1 LGEILRDHGA
11 AFLASAAPCH
21 KVQSTLRL
29 LAACRTS
36 ALGGQVTRCQGCG
49 QVEYRYHS
57 CGDRHCPACGGLKRA
72 RWLERRRAEQLPEPY
87 FHLVFTLPHEL
98 SALVLGNR
106 KLLYDLLLST
116 SWQTLAELGAD
127 PKHLGARL
135 GAIAVLHTWG
145 QQLEHHPHVH
155 MIVPGGG
162 PSLDGAR
169 WIASRPNFLLP
180 VKILRKLFRGKFLA
194 ELRQA
199 AVSGQLAYAGSTASL
214 VNPREFNAL
223 LSRLY
228 AKDWVV
234 YAKEPFRDPD
244 TMFKYLTRYTHRVAL
259 SNDRLSGYDGERVT
273 LSYKDYADGCRRK
286 ELRLSA
292 TELLRRFC
300 LHIVPKGLVRIRHNG
315 ILTNRDHGQ
324 RLAKCRELLARA
336 SARPCVAPQAAPLS
350 SPAPPSVPAPPSDKP
365 MPSAG
370 SAHHP
375 RDAAAPIPPSRQA
388 PTTATIADTSA
399 PALCPTLMPLREPC
413 PRCGGVAFELLWLGQ
428 RPRGHDWQQI
438 QPWNTS

>member
-1 LGEILRDHGA
+1 
-11 AFLASAAPCH
+11 
-21 KVQSTLRL
+21 VQSTLRL

-72 RWLERRRAEQLPEPY
+72 RWLERRRAEQLPAPY

-180 VKILRKLFRGKFLA
+180 VKVLGKLFRGKFLSG
-194 ELRQA
+194 LRQA
-199 AVSGQLAYAGSTASL
+199 SVSGQLAYAGSTASL
-214 VNPREFNAL
+214 VNPGDFKAF

-234 YAKEPFRDPD
+234 YAKEPFRGPD

-273 LSYKDYADGCRRK
+273 LSYKDYADGCQRK
-286 ELRLSA
+286 ELRVSA
-292 TELLRRFC
+292 KELLRRFC
-300 LHIVPKGLVRIRHNG
+300 LHIVPKGLVRIRHYG

-324 RLAKCRELLARA
+324 RLAKCRELLA
-336 SARPCVAPQAAPLS
+336 SATPCPTSCPTPQAAPLS
-350 SPAPPSVPAPPSDKP
+350 SPAPPSMPGSPPSDRP
-365 MPSAG
+365 MSLHGPAR
-370 SAHHP
+370 HP
-375 RDAAAPIPPSRQA
+375 QDTAAPITPGRHA
-388 PTTATIADTSA
+388 PTTATTADKPA
-399 PALCPTLMPLREPC
+399 PALGPTLTPLPEPC
-413 PRCGGVAFELLWLGQ
+413 PRCGGVAFELLWFGQ
-428 RPRGHDWQQI
+428 RPRGRDWQQI

>member
-1 LGEILRDHGA
+1 
-11 AFLASAAPCH
+11 
-21 KVQSTLRL
+21 VQSTLRL

-72 RWLERRRAEQLPEPY
+72 RWLERRRAEQLPVPY

-116 SWQTLAELGAD
+116 SWQSLAQLGAD

-162 PSLDGAR
+162 PSLDGTR
-169 WIASRPNFLLP
+169 WIASRPNFLLS
-180 VKILRKLFRGKFLA
+180 VKVLGKLFRGKFLA

-199 AVSGQLAYAGSTASL
+199 SVSGQLAYAGSTASL
-214 VNPREFNAL
+214 VSPRDFNAF

-228 AKDWVV
+228 AKDWNV

-292 TELLRRFC
+292 KELLRRFC
-300 LHIVPKGLVRIRHNG
+300 LHIVPKGLVRIRHYG

-324 RLAKCRELLARA
+324 RLAKCRELLA
-336 SARPCVAPQAAPLS
+336 SARPSTTPCTTPLS
-350 SPAPPSVPAPPSDKP
+350 SPAPPSTPASP
-365 MPSAG
+365 
-370 SAHHP
+370 P
-375 RDAAAPIPPSRQA
+375 RDTTPMSFQRPTSHPQDTAAPIQLDRHV
-388 PTTATIADTSA
+388 PTTGAMAEPSA
-399 PALCPTLMPLREPC
+399 PALGPTPTPSPEPC
-413 PRCGGVAFELLWLGQ
+413 PRCGGRAFEFLWFGQ
-428 RPRGHDWQQI
+428 RPHGRDWQQI
-438 QPWNTS
+438 LPWNTS

>member
-1 LGEILRDHGA
+1 
-11 AFLASAAPCH
+11 
-21 KVQSTLRL
+21 VQSTLRL

-57 CGDRHCPACGGLKRA
+57 CGDRHCPACGGFKRA
-72 RWLERRRAEQLPEPY
+72 RWLERRRAEQLPAPY

-116 SWQTLAELGAD
+116 SWQTLAQLGAD

-180 VKILRKLFRGKFLA
+180 VKVLGKLFRGKFLS

-199 AVSGQLAYAGSTASL
+199 SVSGQLAYAGSTASL
-214 VNPREFNAL
+214 VNPRGFNDF

-228 AKDWVV
+228 AKDWNV
-234 YAKEPFRDPD
+234 YAKEPFRNPD

-292 TELLRRFC
+292 KELLRRFC
-300 LHIVPKGLVRIRHNG
+300 LHIVPKGLVRIRHYG

-324 RLAKCRELLARA
+324 RLAKCRELLA
-336 SARPCVAPQAAPLS
+336 STRPCTTRL
-350 SPAPPSVPAPPSDKP
+350 SVPASPSTP
-365 MPSAG
+365 ELP
-370 SAHHP
+370 P
-375 RDAAAPIPPSRQA
+375 RDTTPVSLQRPTSPPQEKAASISPDRHA
-388 PTTATIADTSA
+388 PTTAAIADTPA
-399 PALCPTLMPLREPC
+399 PALGPTCPTLTLLPEPC
-413 PRCGGVAFELLWLGQ
+413 PRCGGVAFERLWFGQ
-428 RPRGHDWQQI
+428 RPRGRDWQQI